1 MKRNTICFGAAVFF
15 LVSLFSFGNAW
26 PQAQKP
32 IELTFNHF
40 VPSVGLMGDQY
51 KKWGDMLEKRSNGR
65 LKIKWF
71 WSNSLF
77 TMTEVLPSV
86 AAGVADFGVGSGA
99 YFPNQLPTVLALE
112 HAYNASDL
120 WAGTRAQTQLFKK
133 IPDLE
138 LEFERNGIKR
148 ACPYASGVF
157 QFYLKGSWNSSED
170 FKGKVGR
177 TMGGGRAAWFEKMGL
192 KPVFMAITEVYEAA
206 SRGAI
211 WGFENTLN
219 LANDLKQYEV
229 IDTLVLLNSGVV
241 MSSYTMM
248 NLKKFNSLPKD
259 LQKIILD
266 TGVDWAENSLARAL
280 LEREKSIAQEW
291 MEKRGIKVVKPKPDD
306 LAYMKKTARDGA
318 LDLAKK
324 QDARMG
330 TPGKTEKVL
339 QTLWNI
345 VDQDERDLATKGYP
359 WK

>member
-1 MKRNTICFGAAVFF
+1 
-15 LVSLFSFGNAW
+15 
-26 PQAQKP
+26 
-32 IELTFNHF
+32 
-40 VPSVGLMGDQY
+40 
-51 KKWGDMLEKRSNGR
+51 
-65 LKIKWF
+65 
-71 WSNSLF
+71 
-77 TMTEVLPSV
+77 
-86 AAGVADFGVGSGA
+86 
-99 YFPNQLPTVLALE
+99 
-112 HAYNASDL
+112 
-120 WAGTRAQTQLFKK
+120 
-133 IPDLE
+133 
-138 LEFERNGIKR
+138 
-148 ACPYASGVF
+148 
-157 QFYLKGSWNSSED
+157 
-170 FKGKVGR
+170 
-177 TMGGGRAAWFEKMGL
+177 
-192 KPVFMAITEVYEAA
+192 MAITEVYEAA
-206 SRGAI
+206 ARGAI

-280 LEREKSIAQEW
+280 IEREKSIAQEW

-330 TPGKTEKVL
+330 TPGRTEKVL